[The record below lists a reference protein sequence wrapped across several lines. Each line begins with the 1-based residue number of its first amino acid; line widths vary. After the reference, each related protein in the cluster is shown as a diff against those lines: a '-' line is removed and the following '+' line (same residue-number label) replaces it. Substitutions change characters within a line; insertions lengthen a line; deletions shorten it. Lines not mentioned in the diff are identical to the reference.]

1 MIIFCACDL
10 GGRAVRVWD
19 EDAWIRWPGEWIVR
33 RDAAIICGCEEYAQV
48 AMISAYQG
56 GWD

>member
-10 GGRAVRVWD
+10 GGRAVRIWD
-19 EDAWIRWPGEWIVR
+19 EDAWIRRPGEGVVR
-33 RDAAIICGCEEYAQV
+33 RDAVVICGCEDHAQI
-48 AMISAYQG
+48 AMISASQG